1 MKSSEAVAQK
11 CSVKKLFLE
20 IAQNSQENTSCGC
33 FWKFFSFRP
42 SFTLPKKKQVFNVS
56 FMGNFFCI
64 NIISFLA
71 FDVVS
76 GYHET
81 FYSKIQ
87 KCEKFRSSHP
97 EAFLGKGVLKICS
110 KFTVD
115 HPCRSVISKKLQS
128 ILLKSHFSMG
138 FLR

>member
-20 IAQNSQENTSCGC
+20 IAQNSQENNSCGC

-97 EAFLGKGVLKICS
+97 EAFLGKCVLKICS

-128 ILLKSHFSMG
+128 SLLKSHSGMG

>member
-1 MKSSEAVAQK
+1 MF
-11 CSVKKLFLE
+11 CKKVVLRNCTKFTGKHLLWLLLKVFLVSPE
-20 IAQNSQENTSCGC
+20 LYIT
-33 FWKFFSFRP
+33 
-42 SFTLPKKKQVFNVS
+42 KKKQVFNVS

-71 FDVVS
+71 FNVVS

-81 FYSKIQ
+81 FYSEIQ

-97 EAFLGKGVLKICS
+97 EAFLGKCVLKICS

-128 ILLKSHFSMG
+128 SLLKSHSGMG

>member
-1 MKSSEAVAQK
+1 MAASE
-11 CSVKKLFLE
+11 S
-20 IAQNSQENTSCGC
+20 
-33 FWKFFSFRP
+33 FSRFARA
-42 SFTLPKKKQVFNVS
+42 LHYQKKKQVFNVS

-97 EAFLGKGVLKICS
+97 DAFLGKCILKICS

-128 ILLKSHFSMG
+128 SLLKSHSGMG